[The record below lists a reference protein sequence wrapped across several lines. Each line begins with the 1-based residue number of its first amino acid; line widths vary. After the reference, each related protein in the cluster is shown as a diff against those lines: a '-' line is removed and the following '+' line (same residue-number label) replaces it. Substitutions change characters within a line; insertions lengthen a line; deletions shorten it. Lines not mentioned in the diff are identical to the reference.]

1 MSSFFCSSYRF
12 RHFWRTIAKPHI
24 PVKEVKLTSMYLSK
38 ENFKFSSLT
47 RYFSLTRRNWKD
59 EKQISYG
66 YLQRENLIFY

>member
-1 MSSFFCSSYRF
+1 MSNFISSVPL
-12 RHFWRTIAKPHI
+12 TVSVLAKPHI
-24 PVKEVKLTSMYLSK
+24 SVKEVKLTSMYLSK

-47 RYFSLTRRNWKD
+47 RYFFLTRRNWKE